1 MPGELGYW
9 CDDKLCGHHVDKR
22 SQAGRL
28 EDLIANRIHDP
39 TCLQRMAAQAM
50 PVLGQGH
57 VLTRQVIGG
66 YYFVMA
72 KRRVGR
78 HGYDDWIF
86 LDFHSLDIAKFVR
99 NGHQQN
105 VELSACELVQQDWS
119 RSLPHVQ
126 LELRQRSAQ
135 MRQQR
140 GQDIRPDCRD
150 YPNRSGPDNGS
161 CALWAHP
168 TSSSAST
175 SRRWAR
181 VAISLPNGVSI
192 TWRWL
197 RSNSVT
203 PSRPSSSLIPPLSV
217 DCVTAQLS
225 AARPKW
231 HCSASAHRKRSC

>member
-1 MPGELGYW
+1 
-9 CDDKLCGHHVDKR
+9 
-22 SQAGRL
+22 
-28 EDLIANRIHDP
+28 
-39 TCLQRMAAQAM
+39 MAAQAM
-50 PVLGQGH
+50 PVLDQEQL
-57 VLTRQVIGG
+57 LTRQVITA
-66 YYFVMA
+66 YHFVMA
-72 KRRVGR
+72 KRMVAR
-78 HGYDDWIF
+78 HRYDDWIF

-105 VELSACELVQQDWS
+105 VELSSSELVQQDWS

-161 CALWAHP
+161 CAVCANP

-181 VAISLPNGVSI
+181 VAISFPKGVSI

-197 RSNSVT
+197 RSNSVM
-203 PSRPSSSLIPPLSV
+203 PSLASSSLIPPLSV

-231 HCSASAHRKRSC
+231 HCSARTHRKRSC